1 MKTFVLALT
10 RRLCKSSENFH
21 ASHSKAVF
29 EVPVAYH
36 WLARKEALA
45 VAIRHVH
52 GLALS
57 HHVTDGCRIVIG

>member
-1 MKTFVLALT
+1 
-10 RRLCKSSENFH
+10 
-21 ASHSKAVF
+21 
-29 EVPVAYH
+29 VAYH

-57 HHVTDGCRIVIG
+57 HHVTDGYRIVIG